1 MLRRVTSDTGKDT
14 INEYMNSLMVPRT
27 TIEAAAGQER
37 RRCLPIVQCHVKR
50 DMNANPRG
58 LAVTGLNPQARGYL
72 VELLPN
78 PDQDRGRHSDR
89 RVPEKD
95 HAILVGAS
103 TTVVVSLP
111 DRDHEIPRDLNDH
124 HLISQ
129 YAGTIW
135 KEDVPKDPN
144 ANTLIA
150 MDTVLLPKDG
160 LPRRPAPLECRAD
173 TVTII
178 TITSRQERHNLPAA
192 IIPNQDRRATNV
204 HRGPPANANL
214 DIDAGT
220 YTLDQAPVSMIKA
233 ILFIL
238 QRDGRRRN
246 LPQSRRE
253 RRAVLVLPNVKR

>member
-1 MLRRVTSDTGKDT
+1 MLRRVINDIDKDT
-14 INEYMNSLMVPRT
+14 INEYMNNLMVPKT
-27 TIEAAAGQER
+27 IIEAAAGQER

-72 VELLPN
+72 VEPLPN
-78 PDQDRGRHSDR
+78 PDQDRGRHLDR

-129 YAGTIW
+129 YVGTTW

-144 ANTLIA
+144 ANILIA
-150 MDTVLLPKDG
+150 MDTVLIPKDG
-160 LPRRPAPLECRAD
+160 LQRHPAPLECRAD
-173 TVTII
+173 TVTIL
-178 TITSRQERHNLPAA
+178 TSHQERRNLPAA

-204 HRGPPANANL
+204 HRGPPENASL

-238 QRDGRRRN
+238 QRDGRHQN